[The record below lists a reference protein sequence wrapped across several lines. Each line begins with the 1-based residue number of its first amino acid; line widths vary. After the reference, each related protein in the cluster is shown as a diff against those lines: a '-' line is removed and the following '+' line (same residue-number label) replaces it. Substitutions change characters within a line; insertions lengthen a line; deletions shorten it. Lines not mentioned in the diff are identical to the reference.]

1 MYKTKHENQKKSLS
15 NFGLRNYKT
24 YKNSIATSKS
34 IWLHCGC
41 HINRSL
47 VDIWRPTDNKCI
59 GFQQVIL
66 FNFSTIVDFP
76 INWSS
81 GGIFSFQID
90 MNVIECEF
98 KKNCYTLYN
107 VLLRIARKLL
117 ETRENIKILTHPVY
131 HTNLDRFSWEW
142 SKKKKNFFEE
152 KKFKMADFSK
162 WPFFKIANSRKNFA
176 KISLIGPWVSRIDWC
191 KGHRCSST

>member
-1 MYKTKHENQKKSLS
+1 MQKWAAWCKERRGNREKKLLSSTFHHHLISQFGLTTCTKLNTKIKKLLS
-15 NFGLRNYKT
+15 NFGLQNYKT
-24 YKNSIATSKS
+24 YKNSISTLKG
-34 IWLHCGC
+34 IWFHCGC

-98 KKNCYTLYN
+98 KKNCHSHW
-107 VLLRIARKLL
+107 
-117 ETRENIKILTHPVY
+117 ILH
-131 HTNLDRFSWEW
+131 R
-142 SKKKKNFFEE
+142 
-152 KKFKMADFSK
+152 
-162 WPFFKIANSRKNFA
+162 FKIFALLCNSRAIFFYTW
-176 KISLIGPWVSRIDWC
+176 PWHFWMGILL
-191 KGHRCSST
+191 